1 MSDERHYILSRNEPE
16 EKLFIN
22 MRSSLRNLFTVAS
35 FLLFFAGFSFLFR
48 TGHLLSQNTK
58 PNFQWPIQGFELAT
72 LITSTFGE
80 SRKDHFHNGLDISS
94 VLQPVHSLAD
104 GYVLYSRY
112 SEDNPYEDERGSGN
126 IVWIAHEQG
135 YISGYYHLAGSRH
148 ENIRTKQLIKSG
160 DIIGLSG
167 NTGHS
172 SGGHLH
178 FVLGKDYGKTLLDP
192 MAYLPKQEDIM
203 PPQIANMFIHV
214 GETFTNINDGDNINV
229 SKAFPLTVS
238 IFDGGMKNSQRR
250 GIRELE
256 FIFNGE
262 PLKKTNFDSLL
273 FDKGKWKTH
282 NGYTFDDLF
291 FKDRYL
297 VGIVNLKTGENL
309 VKVFASDF
317 NNQRSERTFSVNVTR
332 ISSGN

>member
-1 MSDERHYILSRNEPE
+1 
-16 EKLFIN
+16 
-22 MRSSLRNLFTVAS
+22 MRSSVPNRYTVAS
-35 FLLFFAGFSFLFR
+35 FLFFFAFFSLFFNLK
-48 TGHLLSQNTK
+48 LLQAQSAK
-58 PNFQWPIQGFELAT
+58 PNFQWPIEGFELSS

-112 SEDNPYEDERGSGN
+112 SEDNPFEEERGSGN
-126 IVWIAHEQG
+126 IVWLAHDQS

-148 ENIRTKQLIKSG
+148 ENIRSKQNIKSG
-160 DIIGLSG
+160 EVIGLSG

-192 MAYLPKQEDIM
+192 MAFLPKVEDIM
-203 PPQIANMFIHV
+203 TPQIANLFIHV
-214 GETFTNINDGDNINV
+214 GETYTNINDGDNINV

-262 PLKKTNFDSLL
+262 PLKKTNFDSLH
-273 FDKGKWKTH
+273 FDKGKWKTY
-282 NGYTFDDLF
+282 NGFTFEDLF

-297 VGIVNLKTGENL
+297 FGVVNLKTGENL
-309 VKVFASDF
+309 VKIIASDF
-317 NNQRSERTFSVNVTR
+317 NGQKSEKTIGVNVTR
-332 ISSGN
+332 ITSGN

>member
-1 MSDERHYILSRNEPE
+1 MSDDGHYILSVNEPE
-16 EKLFIN
+16 EILFIN
-22 MRSSLRNLFTVAS
+22 MRSILKNLYTVAS
-35 FLLFFAGFSFLFR
+35 FLFFFVVISGFF
-48 TGHLLSQNTK
+48 HLPPIFAQNTK
-58 PNFQWPIQGFELAT
+58 PNFQWPIEGFDLSS

-94 VLQPVHSLAD
+94 VLQPVHSLAN

-112 SEDNPYEDERGSGN
+112 SEDNPFEEERGSGN
-126 IVWIAHEQG
+126 IVWLAHEQG

-148 ENIRTKQLIKSG
+148 ENIRTKQNVKAG

-192 MAYLPKQEDIM
+192 MAYLPKVEDIM
-203 PPQIANMFIHV
+203 SPQIANLFIHV
-214 GETFTNINDGDNINV
+214 GETYTNINDGDNINV

-262 PLKKTNFDSLL
+262 PMKKTNFDSLL
-273 FDKGKWKTH
+273 FDKGKWKTA
-282 NGYTFDDLF
+282 NGYTFEDLF

-309 VKVFASDF
+309 VKIIASDF
-317 NNQRSERTFSVNVTR
+317 VGQKSERTFSVNVTR
-332 ISSGN
+332 ITSGN

>member
-1 MSDERHYILSRNEPE
+1 
-16 EKLFIN
+16 
-22 MRSSLRNLFTVAS
+22 MRSSVRNFFTVAS
-35 FLLFFAGFSFLFR
+35 FLLFFLIISVFFEPRDLKA
-48 TGHLLSQNTK
+48 QATK
-58 PNFQWPIQGFELAT
+58 PNFQWPIEGFELAA

-112 SEDNPYEDERGSGN
+112 AEDNPFEEERGSGN
-126 IVWIAHEQG
+126 IVWLAHDQG

-148 ENIRTKQLIKSG
+148 ENIRTKQNVKSG
-160 DIIGLSG
+160 DIVGLSG

-178 FVLGKDYGKTLLDP
+178 FVLGKEYGKVLLDP
-192 MAYLPKQEDIM
+192 MSNLPKMDDIM
-203 PPQIANMFIHV
+203 PPQIANLFIHV
-214 GETFTNINDGDNINV
+214 GEKFTNINDGDNINV

-250 GIRELE
+250 GIRDLE
-256 FIFNGE
+256 IIFNGE
-262 PLKKTNFDSLL
+262 TIKKTNFDSLL
-273 FDKGKWKTH
+273 FDNGKWKTA
-282 NGYTFDDLF
+282 NGYTFEDLF

-297 VGIVNLKTGENL
+297 VGLVNLKAGENL
-309 VKVFASDF
+309 VKITAGDF
-317 NNQRSERTFSVNVTR
+317 NNQMSERTFSINVTR
-332 ISSGN
+332 TSTRE

>member
-1 MSDERHYILSRNEPE
+1 MKSIV
-16 EKLFIN
+16 
-22 MRSSLRNLFTVAS
+22 RNLIGLAS
-35 FLLFFAGFSFLFR
+35 FLLFFTLISVFFKDRS
-48 TGHLLSQNTK
+48 LLSQASK
-58 PNFQWPIQGFELAT
+58 PNFQWPIQGLELSG

-94 VLQPVHSLAD
+94 VLQPVHTMAD

-112 SEDNPYEDERGSGN
+112 SEDNPFEDERGSGN
-126 IVWIAHEQG
+126 IVWIAHDNG

-148 ENIRTKQLIKSG
+148 ENIRTKQTLKTG
-160 DIIGLSG
+160 DPIGLSG

-192 MAYLPKQEDIM
+192 LSHLPKIEDIM
-203 PPQIANMFIHV
+203 SPQIANLFIHV

-250 GIRELE
+250 GIREVE

-262 PLKKTNFDSLL
+262 PQKKTNFDSII

-297 VGIVNLKTGENL
+297 VGLVNLKTGENL
-309 VKVFASDF
+309 IKVKASDF
-317 NNQRSERTFSVNVTR
+317 NGQKSERTFSVNVTR

>member
-1 MSDERHYILSRNEPE
+1 M
-16 EKLFIN
+16 K
-22 MRSSLRNLFTVAS
+22 SSVIYQFKVAS
-35 FLLFFAGFSFLFR
+35 FLFFLISFSVYFSFYSLFA
-48 TGHLLSQNTK
+48 QDTK
-58 PNFQWPIQGFELAT
+58 PNFQWPIKDLDLAP

-94 VLQPVHSLAD
+94 VLQPVHSLSD

-112 SEDNPYEDERGSGN
+112 AEDNPFEDERGSGN
-126 IVWIAHEQG
+126 IVWIAHKDS
-135 YISGYYHLAGSRH
+135 YISGYYHLAGSRN
-148 ENIRTKQLIKSG
+148 ENIRSNKTVKSG
-160 DIIGLSG
+160 DPIGISG

-192 MAYLPKQEDIM
+192 LSYLPKLEDIM
-203 PPQIANMFIHV
+203 PPQIANLFIHV
-214 GETFTNINDGDNINV
+214 GETYTNINDGDNINV

-250 GIRELE
+250 GIRDLE

-262 PLKKTNFDSLL
+262 VVKKTKFDSIH
-273 FDKGKWKTH
+273 FEKGKWKTY

-297 VGIVNLKTGENL
+297 VGVVNLKTGENL
-309 VKVFASDF
+309 IKTKATDF
-317 NNQRSERTFSVNVTR
+317 SGQSSERTISVNVTR

>member
-1 MSDERHYILSRNEPE
+1 MNSN
-16 EKLFIN
+16 
-22 MRSSLRNLFTVAS
+22 LRNLTYLAS
-35 FLLFFAGFSFLFR
+35 FLFCIFVFSFHSSR
-48 TGHLLSQNTK
+48 VSAEGAK
-58 PNFQWPIQGFELAT
+58 PNFQWPIQGFDLAT

-94 VLQPVHSLAD
+94 VLQPVHSID
-104 GYVLYSRY
+104 SGHVLYSRY
-112 SEDNPYEDERGSGN
+112 SEDNPFEDERGSGN
-126 IVWIAHEQG
+126 IVWIAHDQG
-135 YISGYYHLAGSRH
+135 FISGYYHLAGSRH
-148 ENIRTKQLIKSG
+148 ENIRTKQTINVG

-178 FVLGKDYGKTLLDP
+178 FVIGKDYGKTLLDP
-192 MAYLPKQEDIM
+192 MAFLPKIEDVM
-203 PPQIANMFIHV
+203 SPQIANMFIHV

-238 IFDGGMKNSQRR
+238 IFDGGIKNSQRR
-250 GIRELE
+250 GIREVE

-262 PLKKTNFDSLL
+262 PLKKTNFDSII
-273 FDKGKWKTH
+273 FDKGKWKTY
-282 NGYTFDDLF
+282 NGYVFDDLF

-297 VGIVNLKTGENL
+297 VGVVNLKTGENL
-309 VKVFASDF
+309 IKVLASDF
-317 NNQRSERTFSVNVTR
+317 TGQKSERTFSVNVTR